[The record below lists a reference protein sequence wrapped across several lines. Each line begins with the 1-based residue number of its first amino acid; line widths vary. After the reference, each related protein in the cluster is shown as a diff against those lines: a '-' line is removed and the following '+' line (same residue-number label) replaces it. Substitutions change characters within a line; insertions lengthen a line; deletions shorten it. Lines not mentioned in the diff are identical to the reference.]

1 MNKKTAPLNYWLRL
15 GAMIDRKSPQHAT
28 NFTMLVLSAFVLVL
42 TASFVGV
49 IIGSY
54 QERLERDSSRAP
66 TEFAAGGES
75 TNTGARWSI
84 VADEAEGRW
93 VHVFVI
99 APGEGVDPPPG
110 LTAWPEPGEVIL
122 APALDGTAAGNEVI
136 NRYGFSAGRTISL
149 EGLVSPSERIAYVR
163 PNNEAIASFKGLSM
177 SQMGSPFE
185 VKADS
190 QGFFGGAAY
199 QRSVYQA
206 LFGYGLAILL
216 PALILMAVASRA
228 GSSQRDRRLQ
238 VIKIMGAGKRE
249 ILAALSGSVLRPI
262 VVGGV
267 LALVVLTIIAVT
279 GLYVPVAGY
288 FIQAIDVRAH
298 IPLIL
303 LCTLLGWGL
312 ALALT
317 LILNRPRRSQ
327 GTRPHPIP
335 VRERWWKLALLPLAC
350 IAMVQGLVAT
360 LEWEDAPLRI
370 FVIYGGILIVA
381 LCLPSFI
388 GGTSALV
395 ARLLVRAGAKLGN
408 PGLMISGRQ
417 ILADSRSV
425 RRLGTGLA
433 LMVLLVAQAYCLSTM
448 TNSLSRQAENI
459 QQQFGTEVVAID
471 GALSRDEVSQAVHAS
486 LDGRADLIAI
496 SGGVTERGPEPAVMV
511 AECPALKRMS
521 IACTDGPVSQ
531 QSISA
536 NPALG
541 LLLNLNGTH
550 EAEVRMGD
558 PLASVDPDGPEPA
571 AIYALGT
578 QNVEA
583 LEAVRSELA
592 HTVLPYPSVSLIGG
606 EWLTGLQESRDQAL
620 WNIVGATVAILLLG
634 LSITGAV
641 LGDASAH
648 ARRVGVVS
656 MWGAG
661 ASFSATLVFGRVL
674 MPLMVATMTGSSVA
688 FLTTVPYGLPPM
700 NAQLPSGF
708 FVACVALPLV
718 ASLALAGRAVRTQQK
733 VLTTWRPRGDY

>member
-1 MNKKTAPLNYWLRL
+1 MNRETPKSSYWLRL

-28 NFTMLVLSAFVLVL
+28 SFTMLVVGAFVLVL
-42 TASFVGV
+42 TVSFVGV
-49 IIGSY
+49 IVGSY

-66 TEFAAGGES
+66 TQFAAGGES
-75 TNTGARWSI
+75 TSTGARWSI

-93 VHVFVI
+93 VHVFII
-99 APGEGVDPPPG
+99 APGEGVNPPPG
-110 LTAWPEPGEVIL
+110 LSEWPEPGEVIL
-122 APALDGTAAGNEVI
+122 APALDGTAAGNEI
-136 NRYGFSAGRTISL
+136 IHRYGLSTGKTISL

-163 PNNEAIASFKGLSM
+163 PNDKAIADFKGLSL
-177 SQMGSPFE
+177 SRMGSPFE
-185 VKADS
+185 VNADS

-216 PALILMAVASRA
+216 PAIILMAVASRA

-238 VIKIMGAGKRE
+238 VIKIMGAGRRE
-249 ILAALSGSVLRPI
+249 ILSVLSGSVLRPI

-267 LALVVLTIIAVT
+267 LALVVLTIIAFT

-288 FIQAIDVRAH
+288 FVQAIDVQAH
-298 IPLIL
+298 IPLVLI
-303 LCTLLGWGL
+303 CALLGWGL

-317 LILNRPRRSQ
+317 LLLNRPRRSQ
-327 GTRPHPIP
+327 GTRPHPSP

-388 GGTSALV
+388 GGTSALA
-395 ARLLVRAGAKLGN
+395 ARLLVRAGTKLGS

-433 LMVLLVAQAYCLSTM
+433 LMVLLVAHAFCLSTM
-448 TNSLSRQAENI
+448 TNSLSRQAEKV
-459 QQQFGTEVVAID
+459 QQQFGTEVVSID
-471 GALSRDEVSQAVHAS
+471 GALSRDEVSQAVRAS
-486 LDGRADLIAI
+486 LDGRADLISI
-496 SGGVTERGPEPAVMV
+496 SGGVTELGPEPAVLI
-511 AECPALKRMS
+511 AECPTLKRMS
-521 IACTDGPVSQ
+521 IACTDGSVPQ
-531 QSISA
+531 ESISE
-536 NPALG
+536 NPELG
-541 LLLNLNGTH
+541 LLLNVNGTDA
-550 EAEVRMGD
+550 AEVRIGD
-558 PLASVDPDGPEPA
+558 PLASVDPDDEEPA
-571 AIYALGT
+571 AIYALGIE
-578 QNVEA
+578 NVEA

-592 HTVLPYPSVSLIGG
+592 HTVLPSPSVSLIGG

-620 WNIVGATVAILLLG
+620 WNIVGATIATLLLG
-634 LSITGAV
+634 LAITGAA
-641 LGDASAH
+641 LGDSSAH

-674 MPLMVATMTGSSVA
+674 MPLVVATMTGSSVA

-700 NAQLPSGF
+700 NAQLPGGF

-718 ASLALAGRAVRTQQK
+718 ASLAVAGLAVRTQQK
-733 VLTTWRPRGDY
+733 VLSTWRPRGDY